1 MAYLAPTAFSKAV
14 GWREY
19 CSMIKPES
27 RAKGLVRR
35 GALGADKSGNVI
47 ILFAL
52 TAPILF
58 GIGGAALDYGNA
70 VRIRAVEQSVSDATA
85 LLVAGADTPLAR
97 TEGFRLAE
105 AQLRARLG
113 DQSSTG
119 GYRISGAW
127 IDSSNY
133 KLTISTTLKTFL
145 VHLLPGTSREIE
157 VSVSTVVNRV
167 APQYV
172 TAPPTLTQLSP
183 EAADYNRIYFYC
195 YSSDQQ
201 RQQSADR
208 GRRGITAIA
217 DNAQPPTD
225 YSANK
230 PPPCEANEAPSYMLR
245 NVRNARTS
253 PNKWDRDNEE
263 VFIYYTDTVIDTGGL
278 VQTMNLNGSQV
289 FKNSP
294 SIPVDTQRYPML
306 ETIVCDSLSA
316 CVSQSLGGILPNNHV
331 THNPQTS
338 QRSCEEGKF
347 MYYGWED
354 RPGGDR
360 DYDDIRVVVSCP
372 KQVKVSDKKL
382 KIVQ

>member
-1 MAYLAPTAFSKAV
+1 MRTFVPQVAGYLSRLAFAQ
-14 GWREY
+14 
-19 CSMIKPES
+19 
-27 RAKGLVRR
+27 A
-35 GALGADKSGNVI
+35 KSGNVL

-52 TAPILF
+52 AAPILF

-70 VRIRAVEQSVSDATA
+70 VRIRTVEQSVSDATA

-119 GYRISGAW
+119 GYRIAGAW
-127 IDSSNY
+127 IDGSNY
-133 KLTISTTLKTFL
+133 KLTISTTIRTFMA
-145 VHLLPGTSREIE
+145 HLLPGTSNQIE
-157 VSVSTVVNRV
+157 VNVSTIVNRV
-167 APQYV
+167 APRYE
-172 TAPPTLTQLSP
+172 TAPPSLTQLSP
-183 EAADYNRIYFYC
+183 EAADYNRIYLYC
-195 YSSDQQ
+195 YSSDPQ
-201 RQQSADR
+201 RQQSADK
-208 GRRGITAIA
+208 GRREITAIA

-230 PPPCEANEAPSYMLR
+230 PPTCGANEAPSYMLR

-253 PNKWDRDNEE
+253 PNKWDKDNEE
-263 VFIYYTDTVIDTGGL
+263 VFIYYTDTVIDTGAL
-278 VQTMNLNGSQV
+278 VQTMNLTGAQV
-289 FKNSP
+289 FKNNP

-306 ETIVCDSLSA
+306 ETIVCDTLSA

-331 THNPQTS
+331 THTPQTS

-372 KQVKVSDKKL
+372 KQVKVADKKL
-382 KIVQ
+382 KIVE

>member
-1 MAYLAPTAFSKAV
+1 MRTP
-14 GWREY
+14 G
-19 CSMIKPES
+19 S
-27 RAKGLVRR
+27 RADGLVRR
-35 GALGADKSGNVI
+35 RAYGRDRSGNVL

-52 TAPILF
+52 SAPVLF
-58 GIGGAALDYGNA
+58 GIAGAALDYGNA
-70 VRIRAVEQSVSDATA
+70 VRIRTVEQSVSDATA

-113 DQSSTG
+113 DQSSAG
-119 GYRISGAW
+119 GYRIEGAW
-127 IDSSNY
+127 IDGSNY
-133 KLTISTTLKTFL
+133 KLTISTTLKTFM
-145 VHLLPGTSREIE
+145 VHLLPGTADRID
-157 VSVSTVVNRV
+157 VGVTTIVNRV
-167 APQYV
+167 APQYE

-183 EAADYNRIYFYC
+183 EAADYNRIYLYC
-195 YSSDQQ
+195 YSSDPQ
-201 RQQSADR
+201 RQQSADK

-230 PPPCEANEAPSYMLR
+230 PPTCGANEAPSYMLR

-253 PNKWDRDNEE
+253 PNKWDKDNED
-263 VFIYYTDTVIDTGGL
+263 VFIYYTDTVIDTGAL
-278 VQTMNLNGSQV
+278 VQTMNLTGAQV

-306 ETIVCDSLSA
+306 ETIVCDSLTA

-331 THNPQTS
+331 THTPQTS
-338 QRSCEEGKF
+338 QKSCEEGKF